1 MPSVNYMNEN
11 KINVKKLVLI
21 IIPIFIEL
29 VLQLLAGNVDKLM
42 VKKEYLA
49 TSINQAN
56 SILDLIVV
64 SLSVLSASSLIL
76 ISQYKGSLNK
86 EKENG
91 VYVLSFYFNLFIGI
105 ILSLLFLTLSKPIL
119 YAINVGDLFSH
130 AYLYLMINGGF
141 VFLQGMMLSLQSFLR
156 SNEYM
161 KTSLLI
167 SIIFNVIN
175 IILNAIL
182 LYLTDLNPIL
192 AVALSS
198 VISRFIGVVL
208 LLFIVIFKLKIKLS
222 IKLLFPLNVKELKKI
237 ISIALPSTG
246 EAISYSLSQIV
257 IIAFINLIVEMG
269 KKEGIIELSVAQDAK
284 TYASMIALITYLFVN
299 AASQGMQIMLGRYL
313 GANDTNMA
321 NKLVMK
327 MMYISIIVSTITAL
341 LFAITSNFYFSL
353 MIENKDVIAL
363 CEKIMYIEIALE
375 FGRAINIV
383 LVRALQ
389 TAGDVMFPTIL
400 AVIFC
405 WAVATVGSYV
415 LGYVFKLGL
424 IGVWIS
430 MAADEVMRAAIFV
443 VRWKK
448 GKWKEMRL
456 AV

>member
-175 IILNAIL
+175 I
-182 LYLTDLNPIL
+182 YY
-192 AVALSS
+192 
-198 VISRFIGVVL
+198 IG
-208 LLFIVIFKLKIKLS
+208 LK
-222 IKLLFPLNVKELKKI
+222 
-237 ISIALPSTG
+237 
-246 EAISYSLSQIV
+246 
-257 IIAFINLIVEMG
+257 
-269 KKEGIIELSVAQDAK
+269 
-284 TYASMIALITYLFVN
+284 
-299 AASQGMQIMLGRYL
+299 
-313 GANDTNMA
+313 
-321 NKLVMK
+321 MK
-327 MMYISIIVSTITAL
+327 
-341 LFAITSNFYFSL
+341 
-353 MIENKDVIAL
+353 
-363 CEKIMYIEIALE
+363 C
-375 FGRAINIV
+375 
-383 LVRALQ
+383 Q
-389 TAGDVMFPTIL
+389 
-400 AVIFC
+400 
-405 WAVATVGSYV
+405 
-415 LGYVFKLGL
+415 
-424 IGVWIS
+424 
-430 MAADEVMRAAIFV
+430 
-443 VRWKK
+443 
-448 GKWKEMRL
+448 
-456 AV
+456 